1 MQLFFLN
8 LSDQGTQLLLLLLA
22 VGVVGWWKG
31 RRLLADWQAFRQ
43 WQAAGKPTAAA
54 TVATAA
60 PVIPAYTRAPE
71 MPTPTQPVAER
82 PRSYPLDGIYAPFP
96 VHLPGLPATKLSRAG
111 DAMAQPP
118 TSLWYTLDHI
128 REHAPINRYTFP
140 IGWWIN
146 PNNEARLAV
155 GHLVND
161 VYCGL
166 VTAIQGGGKDNAL
179 LNMLLTLM
187 LLNNHDDVQVVIIDG
202 KGGLDYNGWDQK
214 AHVWHVARHG
224 HELIETM
231 DLLTAERMR
240 RVNLLYDAGVSKWE
254 NLKPS
259 ERPPLMVVVF
269 SELKALQQTMKR
281 SEIETYL
288 DAELSVWRA
297 LGMRMFV
304 CTQNSSNWSKE
315 WRAAFEFF
323 MAGTQPSRDEDK
335 PNTGKDQSTL
345 RTMGLVPPSELP
357 DVGTAPGVLTV
368 VHGNHGRNVR
378 TSLIDDAQRA
388 YWLDYLPAAT
398 DEQRQARIV
407 QKQQLLRDLATFRAS
422 VDQQEQLRK
431 AGVWK
436 PATRPELT
444 VVTPIE
450 RSVVSDDVAVLA
462 HAPAPAEPYN
472 RQALAQVL
480 ADIQADRTK
489 KLDDLLEIPLF
500 IQACTVEFQRI
511 KSISGVVKALW
522 GNYSGPKDR
531 VVKAALERA
540 ASEASLQLNDD
551 HLLQGLLAA

>member
-1 MQLFFLN
+1 MRLLFLDLTN
-8 LSDQGTQLLLLLLA
+8 TGTQFLIILLA
-22 VGVVGWWKG
+22 FGVVGWWKG
-31 RRLLADWQAFRQ
+31 RRLVAEWQQFRQ
-43 WQAAGKPTAAA
+43 WQAAGQPQGSAASVAGAPRHVPGAAA
-54 TVATAA
+54 AA
-60 PVIPAYTRAPE
+60 PVVVQST
-71 MPTPTQPVAER
+71 
-82 PRSYPLDGIYAPFP
+82 YPLDGMTAPFKVDWTALPP
-96 VHLPGLPATKLSRAG
+96 VKLDRAG

-118 TSLWYTLDHI
+118 TSLWYSLDYI
-128 REHAPINRYTFP
+128 RQYAPKNRFTFP

-146 PNNEARLAV
+146 PQMEPRLAV

-166 VTAIQGGGKDNAL
+166 ITAIQGGGKDNAL

-187 LLNNHDDVQVVIIDG
+187 LLNQPEDVQIVIIDG
-202 KGGLDYNGWDQK
+202 KGGLDYNGWAQK

-224 HELIETM
+224 HDLAEAM

-254 NLKPS
+254 NLKGP
-259 ERPPLMVVVF
+259 RKPPLMVVIF
-269 SELKALQQTMKR
+269 SEVKALQQTMKR

-357 DVGTAPGVLTV
+357 DVGTAPGALTV

-378 TSLIDDAQRA
+378 TSLIDDDQRA
-388 YWLDYLPAAT
+388 YWLDHLPHAT
-398 DEQRQARIV
+398 PAQMDARTAEKQA
-407 QKQQLLRDLATFRAS
+407 LLQSLMLFRAS
-422 VDQQEQLRK
+422 LQVQDQARK
-431 AGVWK
+431 EGTAGLL
-436 PATRPELT
+436 PRPDLAITTDEL
-444 VVTPIE
+444 
-450 RSVVSDDVAVLA
+450 AVLRGREQPLIA
-462 HAPAPAEPYN
+462 RVERRPDEEYN
-472 RQALAQVL
+472 RQELALIL
-480 ADIQADRTK
+480 ADVQADRTK
-489 KLDDLLEIPLF
+489 KLDDLLDIPLF
-500 IQACTVEFQRI
+500 VQACAIEFGRI

-531 VVKAALERA
+531 VVKEAVERA
-540 ASEASLQLNDD
+540 KQQTVQKQQDETMLREF
-551 HLLQGLLAA
+551 LAA